1 MDKAEPLIAEYDLQ
15 EWMNPNAMGSH
26 DIEKRCHPA
35 FKSGWKLEDNVY
47 DLITLTEQVL
57 SDDPL
62 FFAINSYTE
71 GLSPAVMEYIVKTT
85 LCPVK
90 GGHTHCDEIG
100 LPVSATGGVVP
111 CGATA
116 IWEK

>member
-1 MDKAEPLIAEYDLQ
+1 MDDCAKFVQREIRRGNKYDGVIMDPPSYGRGPGG
-15 EWMNPNAMGSH
+15 E
-26 DIEKRCHPA
+26 I
-35 FKSGWKLEDNVY
+35 WKLEDNVY

-85 LCPVK
+85 LCPYQ
-90 GGHTHCDEIG
+90 GGRTHCDEIG